1 MNKIKIILADD
12 HQIILDGLS
21 EVLKKHDELEIIG
34 QFPNGREVID
44 FVKENHVD
52 VAVMDINMPEMD
64 GISCAKIL
72 KKDYPNIKIIML
84 TMYAQK
90 SFIDEI
96 IKIGINGCLLKNNSG
111 KELYDA
117 ILRVQ
122 SGKFYYD
129 KIQDFANPIEEIAS
143 YKLGEREI
151 EVIKLLAKGL
161 GTNEIAEQLFISKHT
176 VSTHRKNILNKTG
189 VNNTTQLIQF
199 AHDNKLI

>member
-1 MNKIKIILADD
+1 M
-12 HQIILDGLS
+12 
-21 EVLKKHDELEIIG
+21 LKSHDELEILG
-34 QFPNGREVID
+34 QFPNGKEVID
-44 FVKENHVD
+44 FVKENEVD
-52 VAVMDINMPEMD
+52 VAIMDINMPEMD

-72 KKDYPNIKIIML
+72 KKDFPHMKIIML

-96 IKIGINGCLLKNNSG
+96 IKLGIDGCLLKNNSG
-111 KELYDA
+111 KELFDA

-129 KIQDFANPIEEIAS
+129 KIQDFTNTNEEIAS

-151 EVIKLLAKGL
+151 EIIKLLAEGL
-161 GTNEIAEQLFISKHT
+161 GTLEIADKLFISKHT

-189 VNNTTQLIQF
+189 VNNTTQLVQF
-199 AHDNKLI
+199 AHENNLI

>member
-12 HQIILDGLS
+12 HQIILDGLT
-21 EVLKKHDELEIIG
+21 EVLKTHDELEIIG
-34 QFPNGREVID
+34 QFPNGKAVID
-44 FVKENHVD
+44 FVKENEVD

-64 GISCAKIL
+64 GISCAKII

-96 IKIGINGCLLKNNSG
+96 IKIGIDGCLLKNNSG

-129 KIQDFANPIEEIAS
+129 KIQDFVSPKEEIAS

-151 EVIKLLAKGL
+151 EIIKLLAKGL
-161 GTNEIAEQLFISKHT
+161 GTTEIAEKLFISPHT

-199 AHDNKLI
+199 AHDNNII

>member
-1 MNKIKIILADD
+1 MDKIKIILADD
-12 HQIILDGLS
+12 HQIILEGLA
-21 EVLKKHDELEIIG
+21 EVLKSHDELEILG
-34 QFPNGREVID
+34 QFSNGKEVID
-44 FVKENHVD
+44 FVKENEVD
-52 VAVMDINMPEMD
+52 VAIMDINMPEMD

-72 KKDYPNIKIIML
+72 KKDFPHMKIIML

-96 IKIGINGCLLKNNSG
+96 IKLGIDGCLLKNNSG
-111 KELYDA
+111 KELFDA

-129 KIQDFANPIEEIAS
+129 KIQDFTNTNEEIAS

-151 EVIKLLAKGL
+151 EIIKLLAEGL
-161 GTNEIAEQLFISKHT
+161 GTLEIADKLFISKHT

-189 VNNTTQLIQF
+189 VNNTTQLVQF
-199 AHDNKLI
+199 AHENNLI

>member
-12 HQIILDGLS
+12 HQIILDGLT
-21 EVLKKHDELEIIG
+21 EVLKTHDELEIIG
-34 QFPNGREVID
+34 QFPNGKAVID
-44 FVKENHVD
+44 FVKENEVD
-52 VAVMDINMPEMD
+52 VAVMDINMPVMD

-72 KKDYPNIKIIML
+72 KKDYPDIKIIML

-96 IKIGINGCLLKNNSG
+96 IKIGIDGCLLKNNSG

-129 KIQDFANPIEEIAS
+129 KIQDFTNPNDEIAS

-151 EVIKLLAKGL
+151 EIIKLLAKGL
-161 GTNEIAEQLFISKHT
+161 DTTEIAEQLFISPHT

-199 AHDNKLI
+199 AHDNNII

>member
-21 EVLKKHDELEIIG
+21 EVLKSHNELEILG
-34 QFPNGREVID
+34 QFPNGKEVIE
-44 FVKENHVD
+44 FVQESPVD
-52 VAVMDINMPEMD
+52 VAIMDINMPEMD

-72 KKDYPNIKIIML
+72 KKEYPAIKIIML

-96 IKIGINGCLLKNNSG
+96 IKLGIEGCLLKNNSG
-111 KELYDA
+111 KELFDA

-129 KIQDFANPIEEIAS
+129 KIKDFTNTSEEIAS
-143 YKLGEREI
+143 YKLGDREI
-151 EVIKLLAKGL
+151 EIIKLLSRGFD
-161 GTNEIAEQLFISKHT
+161 TIEIAEKLFISKHAITSQVWSANNLT
-176 VSTHRKNILNKTG
+176 VAR
-189 VNNTTQLIQF
+189 
-199 AHDNKLI
+199 

>member
-1 MNKIKIILADD
+1 MGKIKIILADD
-12 HQIILDGLS
+12 HQIILEGLT
-21 EVLKKHDELEIIG
+21 EVLKSHDELEILG
-34 QFPNGREVID
+34 QFPNGKEVID
-44 FVKENHVD
+44 FVKENEVD
-52 VAVMDINMPEMD
+52 VAIMDINMPEMD

-72 KKDYPNIKIIML
+72 KKDLL

-96 IKIGINGCLLKNNSG
+96 IKLGIDGCLLKNNSG
-111 KELYDA
+111 KELFDA

-129 KIQDFANPIEEIAS
+129 KIQDFTNTNEEIAA

-151 EVIKLLAKGL
+151 EIIKLLAQGL
-161 GTNEIAEQLFISKHT
+161 GTNEIAEKLFISKHT

-189 VNNTTQLIQF
+189 VNNTTQLVQF
-199 AHDNKLI
+199 AHENNLI

>member
-12 HQIILDGLS
+12 HQMILDGLS
-21 EVLKKHDELEIIG
+21 EVLKNHQDLELIG
-34 QFPNGREVID
+34 QFSNGKKVIE
-44 FVKENHVD
+44 FVKANEVD
-52 VAVMDINMPEMD
+52 VAIMDINMPEMD

-72 KKDYPNIKIIML
+72 KMEYPNVKVIML

-96 IKIGINGCLLKNNSG
+96 IKLGIDGCLLKNNSG

-122 SGKFYYD
+122 SGKYYYD
-129 KIQDFANPIEEIAS
+129 KIKDFTDTTEEIAS

-151 EVIKLLAKGL
+151 EIIKLLAEGM
-161 GTNEIAEQLFISKHT
+161 GTNEIATKLYISKHT
-176 VSTHRKNILNKTG
+176 VSTHRKNILHKTG
-189 VNNTTQLIQF
+189 VNNTTQLVQF
-199 AHDNKLI
+199 AYENKLI

>member
-12 HQIILDGLS
+12 HQIILDGLT
-21 EVLKKHDELEIIG
+21 EVLKTHDELEIIG
-34 QFPNGREVID
+34 QFPNGKAVID
-44 FVKENHVD
+44 FVKENEVD

-72 KKDYPNIKIIML
+72 KKDFPHIKIIML

-96 IKIGINGCLLKNNSG
+96 IKIGIDGCLLKNNSG

-129 KIQDFANPIEEIAS
+129 KIQDFVSPNEEIAS

-151 EVIKLLAKGL
+151 EIIKLLAKGL

-199 AHDNKLI
+199 AHENNII

>member
-12 HQIILDGLS
+12 HQIILDGLT
-21 EVLKKHDELEIIG
+21 EVLNSHEELEIIG
-34 QFPNGREVID
+34 QFPNGKAVIEY
-44 FVKENHVD
+44 VKENEVD

-96 IKIGINGCLLKNNSG
+96 IKIGIDGCLLKNNSG
-111 KELYDA
+111 KELYEA

-129 KIQDFANPIEEIAS
+129 KIQDFANPNEEIAA
-143 YKLGEREI
+143 YKLGDREI

>member
-1 MNKIKIILADD
+1 MNKIEIILADD

-96 IKIGINGCLLKNNSG
+96 IKIGIDGCLLKNNSG

-129 KIQDFANPIEEIAS
+129 KIKDFANLIEEIAS

>member
-1 MNKIKIILADD
+1 MNKMKIILADD
-12 HQIILDGLS
+12 HQIILDGLT
-21 EVLKKHDELEIIG
+21 EVLKSHEELEILG
-34 QFPNGREVID
+34 QFPNGKEVIE
-44 FVKENHVD
+44 FVQENEVD

-64 GISCAKIL
+64 GISCAKLL
-72 KKDYPNIKIIML
+72 KRDFPTIKVIML

-96 IKIGINGCLLKNNSG
+96 IKLGIEGCLLKNNSG

-129 KIQDFANPIEEIAS
+129 KIKDFTDSSEEIAS
-143 YKLGEREI
+143 YKLGDREI
-151 EVIKLLAKGL
+151 EIIKLLSQGFD
-161 GTNEIAEQLFISKHT
+161 TIEIAEKLFISKHT

-189 VNNTTQLIQF
+189 VNNTTQLVQF
-199 AHDNKLI
+199 AHENHLL

>member
-1 MNKIKIILADD
+1 MNKIKLILADD

-21 EVLKKHDELEIIG
+21 EVLKKHDDLELLG
-34 QFPNGREVID
+34 QFHNGKEVYSFI
-44 FVKENHVD
+44 KNNEVD
-52 VAVMDINMPEMD
+52 VAILDINMPEMD

-72 KKDYPNIKIIML
+72 KREYPNIKIIML

-96 IKIGINGCLLKNNSG
+96 IKIGIEGCLLKNNSG

-117 ILRVQ
+117 ILRVH

-129 KIQDFANPIEEIAS
+129 KIKDFTNSQEEIAS

-151 EVIKLLAKGL
+151 EIIKLLSEGL
-161 GTNEIAEQLFISKHT
+161 ATNEIAERLFLSNHT
-176 VSTHRKNILNKTG
+176 VSTHRKNILKKTG

-199 AHDNKLI
+199 AHENHLI